1 MRITL
6 TGATGFVGARLC
18 DSLRQAG
25 HEQTL
30 LTRSPRGRAGYA
42 VWDPMAGPPS
52 DLGAPDAVIHL
63 AGEPVAQRWSPEVK
77 RRIRDSRVLGTRHL
91 VEGLAALPAKPRV
104 LVTASA
110 IGYYGDRGDEVLTEN
125 SAPGAGF
132 LPETCVEW
140 EREAQAAEALGIRVV
155 RLRIG
160 IVLGAGGG
168 ALAQMLPPF
177 RMGVGGRLG
186 DGRQWM
192 SWIHLSDVIGLI
204 EWALGN
210 EAVTGAL
217 NLAAPAPVRNSEF
230 TTALARVLKR
240 PAIFPVPTL
249 ALKIL
254 FGEMARVLL
263 ESQRAEPRA
272 ALGAGY
278 GFRFPELE
286 PALRNVLG

>member
-6 TGATGFVGARLC
+6 TGATGFIGARLC
-18 DSLRQAG
+18 DSLRHAG
-25 HEQTL
+25 HELSL
-30 LTRSPRGRAGYA
+30 LTRNPRGRAGYA
-42 VWDPMAGPPS
+42 AWDPLAGPPAE
-52 DLGAPDAVIHL
+52 LAAPEAVVHL

-91 VEGLAALPAKPRV
+91 VQALGALPVKPRV
-104 LVTASA
+104 LVAASA
-110 IGYYGDRGDEVLTEN
+110 IGYYGDRGDEVLTED
-125 SAPGAGF
+125 STPGAGF

-177 RMGVGGRLG
+177 RICAGGRLG

-192 SWIHLSDVIGLI
+192 SWIHLADAAGLI
-204 EWALGN
+204 QWAIGN
-210 EAVTGAL
+210 DAVAGPL
-217 NLAAPAPVRNSEF
+217 NLAAPAPARNAEF
-230 TTALARVLKR
+230 TAVLARVLKR
-240 PAIFPVPTL
+240 PAIFAVPTL
-249 ALKIL
+249 GLKLL

-263 ESQRAEPRA
+263 ESQRAEPRS
-272 ALGAGY
+272 ALAAGY
-278 GFRFPELE
+278 SFRFPELE
-286 PALRNVLG
+286 PALRDLLG